1 MFFIYINNSYDVRT
15 YKRRLGLTKPTVGKY
30 SINKKYVDVLLSNDN
45 LLLKLVVL
53 YEMHFTTS
61 YSTLDQRK
69 KLHNSNIN
77 LCLKVRQKK

>member
-53 YEMHFTTS
+53 
-61 YSTLDQRK
+61 
-69 KLHNSNIN
+69 
-77 LCLKVRQKK
+77 